1 MSFKTEVQNILGDAT
16 AADTSHVAHAMV
28 TATNAE
34 KVVEDALWDLANL
47 LPPQLLLSTAE
58 EQEIDDDEFLLEKE
72 TRVLLVQRK
81 DTVSIS
87 PVLFYSCK
95 EIPYNQYTKYIDP
108 SSIYLATNLDPIWY
122 KTGNSSDATQKY
134 GKINIYPE
142 TGTISK
148 FWRYEKA
155 VVSKCAS
162 GTTVDDPSAS
172 VHDIWFWDGAD
183 NEAAVEGETTY
194 YNYAI
199 PHFFPAEAHL
209 ALKLL
214 IATRLANQYLVEFAI
229 NEEDSEVSNLVK
241 SAIEVI
247 DAEFKIQMN
256 RLGANK
262 EKETA

>member
-47 LPPQLLLSTAE
+47 LPPELLLSTAE
-58 EQEIDDDEFLLEKE
+58 NIADASASYLLDKE
-72 TRVLLVQRK
+72 TRVLLIERQ
-81 DTVSIS
+81 DTVGDSLMY
-87 PVLFYSCK
+87 PCK
-95 EIPYNQYTKYIDP
+95 EVPYHQHTKYIDP
-108 SSIYLATNLDPIWY
+108 LSIYLATNLDPIWY
-122 KTGNSSDATQKY
+122 KEGNTSDAIQKY
-134 GKINIYPE
+134 GKINIFPSVGAS
-142 TGTISK
+142 TNI
-148 FWRYEKA
+148 WIYEKA
-155 VVSKCAS
+155 VVSKCTS
-162 GTTVDDPSAS
+162 GTTVDPPDAS
-172 VHDIWFWDGAD
+172 DNNIWFWDGAS
-183 NEAAVEGETTY
+183 NESVFDDPNTY

-229 NEEDSEVSNLVK
+229 NEEDSEVLSLVK
-241 SAIEVI
+241 GAIEAI
-247 DAEFKIQMN
+247 DSEFKIQMN